1 MVEVVGKGI
10 KIIPK
15 GLGISPKIAII
26 LLIAGIIA
34 IAFIKKSGFLKG
46 KFNGGKVE

>member
-1 MVEVVGKGI
+1 LVEVVGKGI

-15 GLGISPKIAII
+15 GFSISPKIAII

-34 IAFIKKSGFLKG
+34 IALVKRSGFLKE